1 MRKLTKRLLWG
12 LALIFA
18 FVIIWQKVHFVVVIH
33 ATFWQLLLLF
43 LGLAVGIYLV
53 FEVLFGDSDP
63 GSRGGAA
70 PSARGG
76 AGRDES

>member
-18 FVIIWQKVHFVVVIH
+18 FVIIWQKVHIVVVVR

-43 LGLAVGIYLV
+43 LGLALGIYLV
-53 FEVLFGDSDP
+53 IEVLFGDSGP
-63 GSRGGAA
+63 SSRGDA
-70 PSARGG
+70 
-76 AGRDES
+76 DYD